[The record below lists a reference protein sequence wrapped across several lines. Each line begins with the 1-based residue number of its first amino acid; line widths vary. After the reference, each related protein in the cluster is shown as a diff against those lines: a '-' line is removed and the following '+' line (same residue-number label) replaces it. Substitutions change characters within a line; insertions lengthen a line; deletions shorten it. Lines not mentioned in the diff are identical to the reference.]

1 MKKGR
6 LIVISGPSGVGKGTI
21 VKALMQKHEKLR
33 FSVSATTRAI
43 RPGEVDGVN
52 YYYITKERFE
62 QMIAQDELLEHARYV
77 DNYYGTPEAPV
88 DAQLEDGYDVILEI
102 EVQGALQV
110 KRRRPDAV
118 LIFIAAPSFDE
129 LARRLRGRGD
139 TAEEQ
144 VLQRLETAHG
154 EYIIARDY
162 DYVVVNDIVDEAVD
176 EILSIMTAESLKTKN
191 QLHILKEANEY
202 AVSPH
207 V

>member
-1 MKKGR
+1 MKKGN
-6 LIVISGPSGVGKGTI
+6 LIVISGPSGVGKGTV
-21 VKALMQKHEKLR
+21 VKALMQRHDKLR

-62 QMIAQDELLEHARYV
+62 QMIANDELLEHARYV
-77 DNYYGTPEAPV
+77 DNYYGTPAAPV
-88 DAQLEDGYDVILEI
+88 DRLLEEGYDVILEI

-110 KRRRPDAV
+110 KQRRPEAV

-139 TAEEQ
+139 TAEDQ
-144 VLQRLETAHG
+144 ILQRLETAHT
-154 EYIIARDY
+154 EYSAATSY
-162 DYVVVNDIVDEAVD
+162 DYVVVNDYVDEAVD
-176 EILSIMTAESLKTKN
+176 EILAILTAERLKANKQT
-191 QLHILKEANEY
+191 QILKEANEY
-202 AVSPH
+202 AVSPN